1 MPTLKQL
8 TCNIEWGNISGV
20 PFKEYGTSYG
30 DGVVESYVAIPNH
43 PAPFS
48 IRLKSHGYIS
58 SGLAMFV
65 FADGVYQ
72 CNRSR
77 DTLKYPENPAEP
89 DEKDKTKCEVN
100 FLVRQREEIKVDDV
114 WIGRKWRFEPLN
126 LGKLY
131 RCPGYPFPLRLLLTD
146 FI

>member
-8 TCNIEWGNISGV
+8 TCHIEWGNSGV
-20 PFKEYGTSYG
+20 PFKEHGTSYG

-48 IRLKSHGYIS
+48 ISLKSHGYIS

-72 CNRSR
+72 CNRNR
-77 DTLKYPENPAEP
+77 DNLKYPENPVEP
-89 DEKDKTKCEVN
+89 DEKDKKNCEVN
-100 FLVRQREEIKVDDV
+100 FRVRQREENRGGETWV
-114 WIGRKWRFEPLN
+114 GRQWRFEPLN
-126 LGKLY
+126 LGKAMQ
-131 RCPGYPFPLRLLLTD
+131 RL
-146 FI
+146 